1 MHVYFYRLTLPALAF
16 SLLVQAH
23 AQQALPDGRDTNTT
37 NSSQPPSVT
46 EPVPQVPGLAS
57 LLHSFNA
64 GLSFAQVHNSSAGWY
79 NVVTPAICY
88 TFSPHYSAD
97 ASVSIYPYRKVQQ
110 DTAPPNPP
118 TSPPTNPPSQL
129 AIDHGD
135 VSDTLIGFHATF
147 NPPFLRNTATASFNL
162 PSGDR
167 SSGLGTGRV
176 TFDFSDHMEHYVKET
191 GFILDLGAGDSSG
204 LFNRQLNKENDSL
217 GALVHFQAGMVF
229 YFLGSDHV
237 QFLAYEQLPFGSQT
251 LYTTVSPPG
260 APLEQVVTGSGVGED
275 NGLTTSLG
283 IPLTDHLTLGGYY
296 NRSLRQHLDTAA
308 FGVTYVLR
316 GTPRRKRLSLID
328 KALREAAAA
337 DKK

>member
-1 MHVYFYRLTLPALAF
+1 
-16 SLLVQAH
+16 LLSQAH
-23 AQQALPDGRDTNTT
+23 AQQGRPNGTDTDTT
-37 NSSQPPSVT
+37 NSSHLPSVT
-46 EPVPQVPGLAS
+46 EPVPQVPGLTL
-57 LLHSFNA
+57 LLHGLNA

-79 NVVTPAICY
+79 NVVTPAISY

-110 DTAPPNPP
+110 DP
-118 TSPPTNPPSQL
+118 TPTNPALPDPPPINPAAQL
-129 AIDHGD
+129 AVDLGD

-147 NPPFLRNTATASFNL
+147 DPPFLRNTATASFNL

-176 TFDFSDHMEHYVKET
+176 TFDFSDHMEHCVRET

-217 GALVHFQAGMVF
+217 GGLVHFQMGMVL

-316 GTPRRKRLSLID
+316 RTPRRKRLLLID

-337 DKK
+337 DRN

>member
-1 MHVYFYRLTLPALAF
+1 M
-16 SLLVQAH
+16 
-23 AQQALPDGRDTNTT
+23 QQDPTPTNT
-37 NSSQPPSVT
+37 
-46 EPVPQVPGLAS
+46 
-57 LLHSFNA
+57 
-64 GLSFAQVHNSSAGWY
+64 
-79 NVVTPAICY
+79 
-88 TFSPHYSAD
+88 
-97 ASVSIYPYRKVQQ
+97 
-110 DTAPPNPP
+110 PP
-118 TSPPTNPPSQL
+118 TGPPPANPSSQL
-129 AIDHGD
+129 AVDVGD

-147 NPPFLRNTATASFNL
+147 NPLFLRNTATASFNL

-283 IPLTDHLTLGGYY
+283 IPLTGHLTLGGYY

-337 DKK
+337 DKN